1 MTHDSGSASVISAS
15 RFLLRH
21 KSQFITKNVNC
32 PTQRGWQ
39 LTFLLCVAI
48 SFSNV
53 LHQFRTTDSR
63 TTNQP
68 RFPIVFL
75 TSNTTLLNPVV
86 KTQENFRNC
95 KSRIALFAD
104 LIIKKLQKRKHIR
117 SHTDQL
123 YSNTLSTQSQ
133 SEPRFSWKI
142 LRIFFRKTFAE
153 SRFCFIFA
161 LAKQKEHSSIAQ
173 LVRAPDC

>member
-48 SFSNV
+48 SFSKM
-53 LHQFRTTDSR
+53 LHQFWTTDSR

-104 LIIKKLQKRKHIR
+104 LIIKKLQKRNHIN

-123 YSNTLSTQSQ
+123 YSNTLSTPSQ
-133 SEPRFSWKI
+133 SKPRFSWI
-142 LRIFFRKTFAE
+142 FLRIFFEKLLQNRD
-153 SRFCFIFA
+153 FA
-161 LAKQKEHSSIAQ
+161 LYLHSQNKRNIPQ
-173 LVRAPDC
+173 

>member
-63 TTNQP
+63 TTNRP
-68 RFPIVFL
+68 RFQTLFL
-75 TSNTTLLNPVV
+75 TSNPTLPKSSYQNSGEFSRLQVPYSSICRFNHKKIA
-86 KTQENFRNC
+86 KTKPHKLPHRSTVFQH
-95 KSRIALFAD
+95 L
-104 LIIKKLQKRKHIR
+104 IKKKSIWA
-117 SHTDQL
+117 SI
-123 YSNTLSTQSQ
+123 
-133 SEPRFSWKI
+133 FMKI
-142 LRIFFRKTFAE
+142 FTIIFRKTFAE